1 MGLQPLP
8 IDELLPALTISFAR
22 HPSAVLIAPPGA
34 GKTTRVP
41 PAVAA
46 APWCQGA
53 VVMLQPRRVAAR
65 ATASRIADE
74 QGWRIGEEVGWHIR
88 LDRRIGPRTKVR
100 VLTEGILLRQIQ
112 SDPFLEGVSC
122 VLLDE
127 FHERSIHSDV
137 ALALL
142 REVQLTVRDD
152 LRLVVMSATLDP
164 AAASRFLG
172 DAPVFESAGRHFP
185 VEVLHRPGRTA
196 PDEVARLASEELR
209 RPDAGHV
216 LVFLPGIGEIRR
228 VEAALPPQPGVAT
241 HILHSSV
248 PPEAQDAALRP
259 SPQPKLI
266 LATNI
271 AETSLTIDGVR
282 TVIDSGQERQLVH
295 DTRLGIDRLELQRI
309 SLASARQRAGRAGRT
324 APGRCIRLW
333 APHEELNFDEY
344 PAPEIHRIDLSQTL
358 LALKDYGVPQIQN
371 FAWYDAPPTERIN
384 QAIEL
389 LRLLGALDQQERLTP
404 LGQQLARLPLHP
416 RLGAILIAGHNAGA
430 LHEAAG
436 IAALLGEKDL
446 LVSDGRARRR
456 EAFWAG
462 KSDVLDRLDLLSG
475 DERDSRV
482 DPQALRTLRRLRD
495 ELADTA
501 TRIFGP
507 ATRSNASPVNEA
519 TLRRI
524 LLHGYPD
531 RVTLRRVNDPTKGL
545 LVGGRGVLLEPAS
558 TVREGKFF
566 LSIDPRDPPPG
577 QPVEARVT
585 LASAIDEEWLQ
596 QIYPHLLRQT
606 IAHRFDEEKQRVLS
620 ARQTLF
626 AGLVIREVGISPQDD
641 LPGATAALVAAVAPR
656 ALEILDAD
664 PDASQWI
671 ARLRIAAQHLPEM
684 QLPALDDAS
693 LSQLLKEG
701 MQGLTT
707 MAALHERGLLS
718 ILRQALP
725 WNKANA
731 LEQEA
736 PATWTAPSGSRI
748 KIDYLAGNHPVVAVR
763 LQELFGLAETPRL
776 CQGRLPILLHLLGPN
791 YRPVQVTMDLR
802 SFWNGTYAEVRR
814 ELRARYPKHS
824 WPDDPWNAPPV
835 AKGRPRQ

>member
-1 MGLQPLP
+1 
-8 IDELLPALTISFAR
+8 
-22 HPSAVLIAPPGA
+22 
-34 GKTTRVP
+34 
-41 PAVAA
+41 
-46 APWCQGA
+46 
-53 VVMLQPRRVAAR
+53 
-65 ATASRIADE
+65 
-74 QGWRIGEEVGWHIR
+74 
-88 LDRRIGPRTKVR
+88 
-100 VLTEGILLRQIQ
+100 
-112 SDPFLEGVSC
+112 
-122 VLLDE
+122 
-127 FHERSIHSDV
+127 
-137 ALALL
+137 
-142 REVQLTVRDD
+142 
-152 LRLVVMSATLDP
+152 
-164 AAASRFLG
+164 
-172 DAPVFESAGRHFP
+172 
-185 VEVLHRPGRTA
+185 
-196 PDEVARLASEELR
+196 
-209 RPDAGHV
+209 
-216 LVFLPGIGEIRR
+216 
-228 VEAALPPQPGVAT
+228 
-241 HILHSSV
+241 
-248 PPEAQDAALRP
+248 
-259 SPQPKLI
+259 
-266 LATNI
+266 
-271 AETSLTIDGVR
+271 
-282 TVIDSGQERQLVH
+282 
-295 DTRLGIDRLELQRI
+295 
-309 SLASARQRAGRAGRT
+309 
-324 APGRCIRLW
+324 
-333 APHEELNFDEY
+333 
-344 PAPEIHRIDLSQTL
+344 
-358 LALKDYGVPQIQN
+358 
-371 FAWYDAPPTERIN
+371 
-384 QAIEL
+384 
-389 LRLLGALDQQERLTP
+389 
-404 LGQQLARLPLHP
+404 
-416 RLGAILIAGHNAGA
+416 
-430 LHEAAG
+430 
-436 IAALLGEKDL
+436 
-446 LVSDGRARRR
+446 
-456 EAFWAG
+456 
-462 KSDVLDRLDLLSG
+462 
-475 DERDSRV
+475 
-482 DPQALRTLRRLRD
+482 
-495 ELADTA
+495 
-501 TRIFGP
+501 
-507 ATRSNASPVNEA
+507 
-519 TLRRI
+519 
-524 LLHGYPD
+524 
-531 RVTLRRVNDPTKGL
+531 
-545 LVGGRGVLLEPAS
+545 
-558 TVREGKFF
+558 VREGKFF